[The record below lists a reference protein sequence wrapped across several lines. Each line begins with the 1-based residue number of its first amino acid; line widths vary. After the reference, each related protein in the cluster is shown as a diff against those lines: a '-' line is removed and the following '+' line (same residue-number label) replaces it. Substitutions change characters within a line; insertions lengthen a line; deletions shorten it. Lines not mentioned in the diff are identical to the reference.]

1 MIAYYLRHS
10 IFFMALMT
18 IALTEPDFGFTATDI
33 MDHRMQIDIPAD
45 QGGKGNGFRPMQI
58 LLAALGSCSAMDIV
72 SILKKQRQELDALI
86 IAIDGQREQGK
97 EPSVWETLN
106 MHFTMN
112 GNLDPA
118 KAWRAAE
125 LSVNK
130 YCSVAETLRRAG
142 ATINWSVTVNE
153 TPVNL

>member
-1 MIAYYLRHS
+1 
-10 IFFMALMT
+10 MT
-18 IALTEPDFGFTATDI
+18 IALTEPDFGLTATDI
-33 MDHRMQIDIPAD
+33 MNHSMQIDIPVD

-72 SILKKQRQELDALI
+72 SILKKQRQELDALTI
-86 IAIDGQREQGK
+86 TIDGEREKGK
-97 EPSVWETLN
+97 EPSVWETLD
-106 MHFTMN
+106 MQFTMN
-112 GNLDPA
+112 GHLDPA

-142 ATINWSVTVNE
+142 ATITWSVTVNGN
-153 TPVNL
+153 PVNL

>member
-1 MIAYYLRHS
+1 MHA
-10 IFFMALMT
+10 IFAIQLIFMALMT
-18 IALTEPDFGFTATDI
+18 IALTEPDFGLTATDI
-33 MDHRMQIDIPAD
+33 MNHSMQIDIPVD

-72 SILKKQRQELDALI
+72 SILKKQRQELEALTI
-86 IAIDGQREQGK
+86 SIDGEREQGK
-97 EPSVWETLN
+97 EPSVWETLD
-106 MHFTMN
+106 MQFTMN
-112 GNLDPA
+112 GHLDPA

-142 ATINWSVTVNE
+142 ATITWSVIVNGN
-153 TPVNL
+153 PVNL